1 MATTLVTGGTGF
13 IGSHVVRQLAARG
26 DRLRLLIREGRD
38 ASHLDGIE
46 FERADGDVTDRD
58 SVRAAMDGVERVF
71 HVAGKTS
78 MRSADRER
86 VFEVNVGGTRNV
98 MEEALRAGVVRVV
111 HTSSAGAVG
120 PARPEGTAD
129 ESQPFTAGRLGIA
142 YINAKHDAE
151 GVAMSVAAKGLPLV
165 VVNPTFVLGPDD
177 PTGTSNRLVRRLLL
191 RRIPAYIDGGPQ
203 HRRRPRRRPRPPAGR
218 RARPRGRA
226 LPARRSQ
233 LHPAAAL
240 CGPEPHRGRAA
251 AAAEAART
259 RAAGERRGAQRAGLP
274 VPAAPDEVRSG
285 MQWWT
290 YRNDKAVGE
299 LGFAPRPH
307 EETLEETV
315 AWQLEQLGPRAK
327 GTSSPT
333 PPCEAPGRPSNCFPS
348 GDGGRHLRAAPGA
361 VPLSHADQ
369 LPLSLR
375 RRRPRA
381 QGRGRLDTAP
391 SACHTAATSVP
402 RSSS

>member
-13 IGSHVVRQLAARG
+13 IGSHVAKQLAARG

-46 FERADGDVTDRD
+46 FERADGDITDRD

-78 MRSADRER
+78 MRPVDRQR

-98 MEEALRAGVVRVV
+98 MEEALNAGVARAV

-129 ESQPFTAGRLGIA
+129 ESQPFTAGHLGIA

-151 GVAMSVAAKGLPLV
+151 AVAMRVAAKGLPLV

-191 RRIPAYIDGGPQ
+191 RRVPAYISGGLNIVDV
-203 HRRRPRRRPRPPAGR
+203 RDV
-218 RARPRGRA
+218 ARGHLLADERGQEGERY
-226 LPARRSQ
+226 L
-233 LHPAAAL
+233 L
-240 CGPEPHRGRAA
+240 
-251 AAAEAART
+251 AARNFT
-259 RAAGERRGAQRAGLP
+259 LQRLFADLSRIAGVPPPPLKLPGHALLASVEALALAGLP
-274 VPAAPDEVRSG
+274 TPASPDEVRSG

-299 LGFAPRPH
+299 LGFQPRPH

-327 GTSSPT
+327 G
-333 PPCEAPGRPSNCFPS
+333 
-348 GDGGRHLRAAPGA
+348 H
-361 VPLSHADQ
+361 VLS
-369 LPLSLR
+369 
-375 RRRPRA
+375 
-381 QGRGRLDTAP
+381 DTALRG
-391 SACHTAATSVP
+391 AGAAFRLLP
-402 RSSS
+402 FG